1 MIHRGKGQKISM
13 VDVHGPEIHA
23 KTEYMDCLQEY
34 VILIFLIIIMFLHFF
49 FYLFLID
56 VQLMPNIMLQLYNI
70 VIHNSKGY
78 APLIDIIAFLVIQ
91 Q

>member
-1 MIHRGKGQKISM
+1 MIHQGKGQKFSM
-13 VDVHGPEIHA
+13 VDVRGRKIHA

-34 VILIFLIIIMFLHFF
+34 IIYIFLIIISFLLFF

-56 VQLMPNIMLQLYNI
+56 VQLMCNIMLQLYNI
-70 VIHNSKGY
+70 VIHDFKGY
-78 APLIDIIAFLVIQ
+78 VPLRDTIAFLVIQ

>member
-1 MIHRGKGQKISM
+1 MIHWGKDQKFSM

-34 VILIFLIIIMFLHFF
+34 MILIFLIIIFLLFF

-56 VQLMPNIMLQLYNI
+56 VQLMCNIMLQLYNI
-70 VIHNSKGY
+70 VIHKSKGY
-78 APLIDIIAFLVIQ
+78 APLIDIIAFIVIQ